1 MELLPTAR
9 DAYIPITP
17 IIWKQATPTT
27 VSTVA
32 QRPTEWDVH
41 TPWRMIVSI
50 SMVMAI
56 RNASGA
62 GLLFPMQDLDVRY
75 LLMVDMNCNLKKIT
89 LGLLP
94 RDFLFSMLHVW
105 NEGVTGL

>member
-1 MELLPTAR
+1 
-9 DAYIPITP
+9 
-17 IIWKQATPTT
+17 
-27 VSTVA
+27 
-32 QRPTEWDVH
+32 
-41 TPWRMIVSI
+41 MIVSI
-50 SMVMAI
+50 SMAMVI

-75 LLMVDMNCNLKKIT
+75 LLMVDMNFNKKIT

-105 NEGVTGL
+105 NDGVTGL